1 MDSASR
7 LPVVRQP
14 RYVTATTP
22 MQALA
27 VTAKRGALL
36 MAAGA
41 IARIVAKQ
49 IASHMLRNTQQL
61 STRKSAAVVP
71 MIEQSPELV
80 EEVVYFRR
88 RLYRR
93 D

>member
-1 MDSASR
+1 
-7 LPVVRQP
+7 
-14 RYVTATTP
+14 

-27 VTAKRGALL
+27 VTARRGAVL

-49 IASHMLRNTQQL
+49 IGTRLL
-61 STRKSAAVVP
+61 SAGTLPARTSSAPAPPTGDSLQV
-71 MIEQSPELV
+71 I

-93 D
+93 G